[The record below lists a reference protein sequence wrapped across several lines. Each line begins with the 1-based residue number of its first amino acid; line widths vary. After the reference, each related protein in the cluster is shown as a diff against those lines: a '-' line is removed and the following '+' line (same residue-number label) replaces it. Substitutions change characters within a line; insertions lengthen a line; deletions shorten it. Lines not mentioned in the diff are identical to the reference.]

1 MNLLNGVSGIMRVK
15 NEEKFISLSID
26 SCIDALDELIIVY
39 QDCDD
44 NTPKIIHEKTK
55 QYPRKIKA
63 FHYKYSIKSHHL
75 SEEEFELFSKLPS
88 TSPNLLSSYYN
99 YALSKCS
106 YKYCLKIDADQIY
119 NSNKLLTLCNAYRS
133 NEKVSYTSMER
144 FAAFSLNLF
153 ASINS
158 FFNRIFKNYKT
169 FRYFGSTLIKNYENY
184 VIKNI
189 TNKKNPVNLCG
200 FNLYIKES
208 TPYLGNGTYNSNG
221 YPPFN
226 GVYDHIIFEISPYTY
241 YLPNA
246 IKSNHTKYGNCI
258 IERFNYDKYLRNKF
272 GFGWKW
278 KLLQGGFM
286 WFHIAPLKSPN
297 NNPKI
302 IPFKSDIKTIKENSD
317 FNSNLFNCTRFW
329 AVQFYSN
336 YKTSKIERI
345 NIKRILG
352 IL

>member
-15 NEEKFISLSID
+15 NEEQFISLSID

-44 NTPKIIHEKTK
+44 NTPQIIHEKTK
-55 QYPRKIKA
+55 QYPNKIKA
-63 FHYKYSIKSHHL
+63 FHYKHSIKSHHL
-75 SEEEFELFSKLPS
+75 SDEEFDLFSKLPS

-119 NSNKLLTLCNAYRS
+119 NSGKLLTLCNAYRS
-133 NEKVSYTSMER
+133 KKKISYTLMER
-144 FAAFSLNLF
+144 FAAFTLNLF

-158 FFNRIFKNYKT
+158 FYNCIFKNHKT
-169 FRYFGSTLIKNYENY
+169 LPYLGNTLINNYESY

-200 FNLYIKES
+200 FNLYLKNNN
-208 TPYLGNGTYNSNG
+208 PYIGNGTYNNNG
-221 YPPFN
+221 FPPFN
-226 GVYDHIIFEISPYTY
+226 GVYDHMIFEISPNTY

-258 IERFNYDKYLRNKF
+258 IERFNYDRYLKNKF

-286 WFHIAPLKSPN
+286 WFHTAPMKSQN
-297 NNPKI
+297 NISLI
-302 IPFKSDIKTIKENSD
+302 IPFKSDIKTIKENPD

-329 AVQFYSN
+329 VIQFYSN
-336 YKTSKIERI
+336 NKASYIEQSNISKISEV
-345 NIKRILG
+345 L
-352 IL
+352 